1 MDERTL
7 DLMKR
12 MARAMAAQ
20 FGGNCE
26 VVVHDL
32 STGDVESTI
41 AAIENG
47 HVSKRRVGD
56 GSSAIVL
63 EALKRRDEHI
73 EDALGYHTKTAD
85 GRTLRSSTVYIN
97 DENGKPEGIF
107 SINYDMTPFMMARSA
122 VDSFIADDKD
132 EREAQQIP
140 TSVNELLEELI
151 ARSVRMIGKPVAMMN
166 KDDKQR
172 AIRYLNDAGALLI
185 TKSGDRISSYFG
197 ISKYTLY
204 SYLDNGVNRE

>member
-1 MDERTL
+1 MDEKTL
-7 DLMKR
+7 ELLRR
-12 MARAMAAQ
+12 MAKAVAAQ

-26 VVVHDL
+26 VVVHDI
-32 STGDVESTI
+32 SAGDPECTI

-47 HVSKRRVGD
+47 HVSKRHVGD

-63 EALKRRDEHI
+63 EALKRRGEHI
-73 EDALGYHTKTAD
+73 EDALAYHTQTAD

-97 DENGKPEGIF
+97 DENGQPQGIF

-122 VDSFIADDKD
+122 VDSFIADGDD
-132 EREAQQIP
+132 QREAQRIP
-140 TSVNELLEELI
+140 TNVNDLLDELI
-151 ARSVRMIGKPVAMMN
+151 ARSVRLVGKPVAMMN
-166 KDDKQR
+166 KDDKVR

-185 TKSGDRISSYFG
+185 TKSGDKISNYFG

-204 SYLDNGVNRE
+204 SYLECGADKE